1 MCGIVGYTGARPA
14 RPLLLDGLTALEYRG
29 YDSAGIA
36 VGHADG
42 HVDTVRSVGNL
53 AALRAAVAERVP
65 LPAAGGGVAV
75 LDAIEEIAEPT
86 AGIGHTRWATHGG
99 VTEANAHPHAD
110 NDERVHIVLNG
121 IVENWLELRT
131 QLEATGAVF
140 TSETDAEVVAHL
152 VADLYDGDLADAV
165 HRARRRLRGHFAIV
179 AMAADQPGVLVGVRR
194 ECPLVVGL
202 GDGECFIASAVAGFA
217 GQTRRVLELA
227 DGELVVLT
235 PEGVEVA
242 GRPGAA
248 AEAVLAAADQ
258 GTPDKGGYDTFMRK
272 EIAEQPDAVAATI
285 FEHLHDGL
293 GPEIGIDDADLAALR
308 GVRIVACGTSYH
320 AGMAARDIIETWAGL
335 PVEVDVASEHRYRA
349 APGAD
354 GELLIGITQSGETA
368 DTLAAMRAAQA
379 RGNRVLA
386 LTNVAESQAARD
398 ADAVMLTCA
407 GTEIGVAATKTFTA
421 QVVALATLGL
431 RLAGARRSL
440 SLDHHQAAAAELA
453 ALPDLIERAIA
464 AGDPW
469 AAAVAPSFADAP
481 MVMFLGRQG
490 GAAIAM
496 EGALKLKEV
505 SYIPADAYPAG
516 EMKHG
521 PIALLSEQ
529 TPVVCVATSGPLQ
542 DKLHSNMSEVRARGA
557 CVHAIACELDH
568 EAPVHA
574 DAVVRV
580 PATSPQLQ
588 ALLAVVPLQ
597 LLAYH
602 VAVARGLNVDQPRN
616 LAKTVTV
623 E

>member
-1 MCGIVGYTGARPA
+1 MCGIVGYTGARSA

-36 VGHADG
+36 VASADG
-42 HVDTVRSVGNL
+42 DVETVRSVGNL
-53 AALRAAVAERVP
+53 ASLRDAVADRVP
-65 LPAAGGGVAV
+65 AGAGMAPE
-75 LDAIEEIAEPT
+75 DEAT

-99 VTEANAHPHAD
+99 VTEANAHPHTD

-121 IVENWLELRT
+121 IVENWLALRLE
-131 QLEATGAVF
+131 LEAQGAEM

-152 VADLYDGDLADAV
+152 IASLYDGDLVDAV
-165 HRARRRLRGHFAIV
+165 DRARRRLRGHYAIAAV
-179 AMAADQPGVLVGVRR
+179 AADQPGLIVGVRK

-202 GDGECFIASAVAGFA
+202 GDGENFIASAVAAFA
-217 GQTRRVLELA
+217 SQTRRVLEIA
-227 DGELVVLT
+227 DREIVVIT
-235 PEGVEVA
+235 PESVEIV
-242 GRPGAA
+242 GRPDAA
-248 AEAVLAAADQ
+248 AGAVTASAEDSA
-258 GTPDKGGYDTFMRK
+258 PDKGGFDTFMRK
-272 EIAEQPDAVAATI
+272 EISEQPAAVAETV
-285 FEHLHDGL
+285 FEHLAGGEAPD
-293 GPEIGIDDADLAALR
+293 IGIPAAELAALR
-308 GVRIVACGTSYH
+308 GVRIVGCGTSYH
-320 AGMAARDIIETWAGL
+320 AGLAARSIIEAWSGL

-349 APGAD
+349 APGGS

-368 DTLAAMRAAQA
+368 DTLAALRTAQA

-386 LTNVAESQAARD
+386 LTNVADSQAARE
-398 ADAVMLTCA
+398 ADAVLLTR
-407 GTEIGVAATKTFTA
+407 GGREVSVAATKTFTA
-421 QVVALATLGL
+421 QVAALAALGL
-431 RLAGARRSL
+431 RLAAARGALDADRRREI
-440 SLDHHQAAAAELA
+440 AAELA

-464 AGDPW
+464 SGDAW
-469 AAAVAPSFADAP
+469 AARAAADFADAP

-505 SYIPADAYPAG
+505 AYIPADAYPAG

-521 PIALLSEQ
+521 PIALLSEA
-529 TPVVCVATSGPLQ
+529 TPVICVATAGPLQ

-557 CVHAIACELDH
+557 RVTAVACETD
-568 EAPVHA
+568 ADATAHA
-574 DAVVRV
+574 DDVVRV
-580 PATSPQLQ
+580 PAASPELQ